1 MLPSTLDNL
10 VIKCVHANLGH
21 LSVDKCMDQVALSFH
36 IKNLGRK
43 IRRFIARCDTCQRVN
58 YPNKS
63 YTTQE
68 RSYLPARPG
77 ELCALE
83 LFGAL
88 PVARVGVRY
97 ILVCY
102 DVFSKHVKL

>member
-10 VIKCVHANLGH
+10 VIKYVHTTLGH
-21 LSVDKCMDQVALSFH
+21 LGVDKYMDQVAHSFH

-43 IRRFIARCDTCQRVN
+43 IRKYIARCDTCQRVK

-68 RSYLPARPG
+68 RS
-77 ELCALE
+77 
-83 LFGAL
+83 
-88 PVARVGVRY
+88 
-97 ILVCY
+97 
-102 DVFSKHVKL
+102 